1 MIIKI
6 RIAIIII
13 RRKTI
18 ITIRKIV
25 TIVIY
30 IYIYIFLWSPEDS
43 AGRVM
48 HLKCM
53 IEISVQGVCRQC
65 QQYCVSSGGAT
76 VVQGLCAKL
85 FGQLYY
91 TIHTGFTHIFI
102 SLYIQIYIHN
112 YICLWSPED
121 SAGKVMHLI
130 RKKYS
135 SVQGVCQQCPR
146 YCVSS
151 TGEYT

>member
-1 MIIKI
+1 MISNDNKN
-6 RIAIIII
+6 
-13 RRKTI
+13 KNSNNN
-18 ITIRKIV
+18 KNNKKKNNNNNKKNSNNSN
-25 TIVIY
+25 
-30 IYIYIFLWSPEDS
+30 IYIFLWSPEDS

-91 TIHTGFTHIFI
+91 TYRFYTHIYFFI
-102 SLYIQIYIHN
+102 YTNIY
-112 YICLWSPED
+112 
-121 SAGKVMHLI
+121 
-130 RKKYS
+130 
-135 SVQGVCQQCPR
+135 
-146 YCVSS
+146 
-151 TGEYT
+151 T

>member
-1 MIIKI
+1 MCNQSCKI
-6 RIAIIII
+6 
-13 RRKTI
+13 
-18 ITIRKIV
+18 
-25 TIVIY
+25 IY
-30 IYIYIFLWSPEDS
+30 IYIYMSRDPHTPPQPDGSPPCGRGGGVFS
-43 AGRVM
+43 AAKPIVAGRNGFLV
-48 HLKCM
+48 K
-53 IEISVQGVCRQC
+53 IIWS
-65 QQYCVSSGGAT
+65 T
-76 VVQGLCAKL
+76 K
-85 FGQLYY
+85 

-130 RKKYS
+130 RKIYS
-135 SVQGVCQQCPR
+135 SVQGVCQQCP